1 MGNRQSYQIEE
12 TPHLELD
19 ELINGIISDYIT
31 SQDFN
36 NLKKITDP
44 EYCGK
49 LITITS
55 KIFNNYLNS
64 SQIKYLGVRKQLLG
78 DRVPLLSTKVL
89 PIPEGKAE
97 KYDVENPEEK
107 QNICN
112 GLAKHYVQ
120 IANLF
125 AAIACTINY
134 NKDNYNNNNELDTGE
149 LKFDESEPLSASQN
163 TISNLINSNLSNN
176 LCTKKL
182 NILLGKQN
190 INDIDNDIKLGKIKI
205 NPKFCKSN
213 CSENDTNCEKSMN
226 LTEENGILEL
236 TSLYNDIYNFK
247 TGKFDS
253 MTPDMLKLY
262 NSNLK
267 QFYKSFTGS
276 SYMPDSITQ
285 FEDIRLRDYFNQ
297 AGCKKGLFNEE
308 ISSNENNNHLF
319 KKYISSIKLM
329 IDTIS
334 SAHNKLVI
342 IIKKLFVLTLYTKS
356 FFIIITNL
364 L

>member
-78 DRVPLLSTKVL
+78 DKVPLLSTKVL
-89 PIPEGKAE
+89 PITDGTAK

-134 NKDNYNNNNELDTGE
+134 ISVTQLNYYKKKYNLKDRDYKNAINWGKGT
-149 LKFDESEPLSASQN
+149 LSLPFYPNIPRKTQAYV
-163 TISNLINSNLSNN
+163 I
-176 LCTKKL
+176 
-182 NILLGKQN
+182 NIL
-190 INDIDNDIKLGKIKI
+190 
-205 NPKFCKSN
+205 
-213 CSENDTNCEKSMN
+213 
-226 LTEENGILEL
+226 
-236 TSLYNDIYNFK
+236 
-247 TGKFDS
+247 
-253 MTPDMLKLY
+253 
-262 NSNLK
+262 
-267 QFYKSFTGS
+267 
-276 SYMPDSITQ
+276 
-285 FEDIRLRDYFNQ
+285 R
-297 AGCKKGLFNEE
+297 KGL
-308 ISSNENNNHLF
+308 
-319 KKYISSIKLM
+319 KK
-329 IDTIS
+329 
-334 SAHNKLVI
+334 
-342 IIKKLFVLTLYTKS
+342 FE
-356 FFIIITNL
+356 
-364 L
+364 